1 MFALPFTKAARE
13 KKRLKVV
20 LKTAREFIYAHE
32 DLPAFGPSNEKMN
45 ELRAALA
52 ERDRARCES
61 LLAELDPPKSFQG
74 CREWL
79 DILVVSISV
88 AMAFRAY
95 FYEPFNIPTG
105 SMQPTLYGNH
115 SETVAPDQVD
125 VWDTTP
131 LKWGKWLMTGKMYEC
146 FRAPF
151 AGFLEFNQ
159 TNTGHY
165 DMRVVE
171 YETIYNPMTQKT
183 EFRLSPGTSVPIV
196 KRKSK
201 SGSMLVPTDVLHPT
215 ETGDGP
221 YRQQSYG
228 LPNGLCPGAYV
239 KAGQVLWSGFVVT
252 GDFLFVNRWLWN
264 FRHPR
269 RGDVMIFSTTGVSPA
284 REISW
289 RGPKYPGP
297 NGEYYNLQQGTH
309 YIKRMTGTPG
319 ETLTVTNGHLVVDGV
334 QPMEP
339 LRIRQIQ
346 NREKWHEKEPAY
358 AGYAPSG
365 DSYTPGRTLAREG
378 DVVKLGPDEYFACG
392 DNSRSSFDSRFW
404 GPVPARNLCGIAGGV
419 FWPFFNHRWGP
430 IK

>member
-13 KKRLKVV
+13 KKRRKVV
-20 LKTAREFIYAHE
+20 FKTTREFIYSHE
-32 DLPAFGPSNEKMN
+32 DLPAFGSSNEKMN

-52 ERDRARCES
+52 ERDSARCES

-115 SETVAPDQVD
+115 SEAMSPEQAG

-146 FRAPF
+146 FKAPF
-151 AGFLEFNQ
+151 AGTLVFQQ

-165 DMRVVE
+165 DMRVVDALGK
-171 YETIYNPMTQKT
+171 P
-183 EFRLSPGTSVPIV
+183 
-196 KRKSK
+196 

-221 YRQQSYG
+221 YRQRTFA
-228 LPNGLCPGAYV
+228 LPNGLHPGARV
-239 KAGQVLWSGFVVT
+239 EAGQLLWSGLVVT

-269 RGDVMIFSTTGVSPA
+269 RGDVMIFSTTGI
-284 REISW
+284 E
-289 RGPKYPGP
+289 G
-297 NGEYYNLQQGTH
+297 LQQGTH
-309 YIKRMTGTPG
+309 YIKRMVGTPG
-319 ETLTVTNGHLVVDGV
+319 ETISIRAPKLYVNGEEATT
-334 QPMEP
+334 PR
-339 LRIRQIQ
+339 RIWQISHQ
-346 NREKWHEKEPAY
+346 EKFDPAAYPY
-358 AGYAPSG
+358 AGFSPSG
-365 DSYTPGRTLAREG
+365 TGDPRYTRPGRTLPSEG
-378 DVVKLGPDEYFACG
+378 SEVTLGPDEYFACG
-392 DNSRSSFDSRFW
+392 DNSPSSYDSRYW

-419 FWPFFNHRWGP
+419 FWPFGNHRWGP
-430 IK
+430 IE

>member
-1 MFALPFTKAARE
+1 MFTLPLTKAARE
-13 KKRLKVV
+13 KKQQKVV
-20 LKTAREFIYAHE
+20 LKAAREFIYAHE
-32 DLPAFGPSNEKMN
+32 DLPEFGASNEQMA
-45 ELRAALA
+45 ELRLALA
-52 ERDRARCES
+52 AGNGEKCAE
-61 LLAELDPPKSFQG
+61 LLGALDPPKSFQG

-115 SETVAPDQVD
+115 SETISPEQVSA
-125 VWDTTP
+125 WDTTP

-146 FRAPF
+146 FKAPF
-151 AGFLEFNQ
+151 AGTLMFQQ

-165 DMRVVE
+165 DMRVVD
-171 YETIYNPMTQKT
+171 PMG
-183 EFRLSPGTSVPIV
+183 RMSS
-196 KRKSK
+196 
-201 SGSMLVPTDVLHPT
+201 SMLVPTDVLHPT

-221 YRQQSYG
+221 YRQQFYA
-228 LPNGLCPGAYV
+228 LPNGLRPGDIV
-239 KAGQVLWSGFVVT
+239 QAGQLLWSGLVVT

-269 RGDVMIFSTTGVSPA
+269 RGDVMIFSTTGVSPN
-284 REISW
+284 
-289 RGPKYPGP
+289 P
-297 NGEYYNLQQGTH
+297 NGPYAGADGKRYNLQQGTH
-309 YIKRMTGTPG
+309 YIKRMTGTPA
-319 ETLTVTNGHLVVDGV
+319 ETLTIKDGHLLVDGK

-346 NREKWHEKEPAY
+346 NHEKWHEKAY
-358 AGYAPSG
+358 PFAGYRPNG
-365 DSYTPGRTLAREG
+365 DARYNVPGRTIFAEG
-378 DVVKLGPDEYFACG
+378 DEVKLGPDEYYACG
-392 DNSRSSFDSRFW
+392 DNSPSSYDSRYW

-419 FWPFFNHRWGP
+419 FWPFFSHRWGP

>member
-13 KKRLKVV
+13 KKRRKVI
-20 LKTAREFIYAHE
+20 LKTAREFVYAHE
-32 DLPAFGPSNEKMN
+32 DLPAFGPSNEKMA

-52 ERDRARCES
+52 ERDSARCES

-115 SETVAPDQVD
+115 SESVAPEKVG

-131 LKWGKWLMTGKMYEC
+131 LKWGKWLVTGKMYEC
-146 FRAPF
+146 FKAPF

-171 YETIYNPMTQKT
+171 YETIYNPMTRQT
-183 EFRLSPGTSVPIV
+183 EVRLSPGTSQPIV
-196 KRKSK
+196 KRKSD
-201 SGSMLVPTDVLHPT
+201 SMLVPTDVLHPT

-221 YRQQSYG
+221 YRQQFAE
-228 LPNGLCPGAYV
+228 LPNGLRPGAYV

-284 REISW
+284 KKIHW
-289 RGPKYPGP
+289 RGQKYPGP
-297 NGEYYNLQQGTH
+297 NGEYYNLAQGTH

-319 ETLTVTNGHLVVDGV
+319 ETLTITNGHLVVDGV

-358 AGYAPSG
+358 AGYSPSG
-365 DSYTPGRTLAREG
+365 DVYTPGRTLAREG

>member
-13 KKRLKVV
+13 KKRRKVIF
-20 LKTAREFIYAHE
+20 KTTREFIYAHE
-32 DLPAFGPSNEKMN
+32 DLPAFDSSSEQMS
-45 ELRAALA
+45 ELRMALA
-52 ERDRARCES
+52 ERDGAKCAD
-61 LLAELDPPKSFQG
+61 LLGELDPPKSFQG

-115 SETVAPDQVD
+115 SETIAPEKVG
-125 VWDTTP
+125 VWDTSP

-151 AGFLEFNQ
+151 AGILAFQ
-159 TNTGHY
+159 PTNTGHY
-165 DMRVVE
+165 DMRVIDALGR
-171 YETIYNPMTQKT
+171 T
-183 EFRLSPGTSVPIV
+183 
-196 KRKSK
+196 

-221 YRQQSYG
+221 YRQQFYG
-228 LPNGLCPGAYV
+228 LPNGLRPGDRV
-239 KAGQVLWSGFVVT
+239 EAGQLLWSGLVVT

-269 RGDVMIFSTTGVSPA
+269 RGDVMIFSTTGI
-284 REISW
+284 E
-289 RGPKYPGP
+289 G
-297 NGEYYNLQQGTH
+297 LQQGTH
-309 YIKRMTGTPG
+309 YIKRMVGTPG
-319 ETLTVTNGHLVVDGV
+319 ETISIRAPKLYVNGEEAT
-334 QPMEP
+334 EP
-339 LRIRQIQ
+339 LRIRQIAHQ
-346 NREKWHEKEPAY
+346 EKFDPAAYPY
-358 AGYAPSG
+358 AGFRPSG
-365 DSYTPGRTLAREG
+365 ATDPRYTRSGRTLPRE
-378 DVVKLGPDEYFACG
+378 DSSVTLGPTEYFACG
-392 DNSRSSFDSRFW
+392 DNSPSSYDSRYW

-419 FWPFFNHRWGP
+419 FWPFGNHRWGP